1 MSVYYNQALLL
12 DAHKLTAPGVSS
24 CNVVLLSLCAG
35 FIFGGNKPAGSSS
48 ISSGDS
54 SSDSQKGEAIAMT
67 SPVRMEI
74 QDSSKRDGAKIAM
87 T

>member
-1 MSVYYNQALLL
+1 ML
-12 DAHKLTAPGVSS
+12 
-24 CNVVLLSLCAG
+24 LCAG

-48 ISSGDS
+48 SSGTSD
-54 SSDSQKGEAIAMT
+54 SDSQKGEAIAMT

-74 QDSSKRDGAKIAM
+74 QDSNKRDGAKIAM